1 MLLRARKLLEDIRE
15 AAEAIDEFTAGKTLE
30 DYLQDRLTRAGV
42 EREFLVIGEAISQL
56 AKTDQQTASELGN
69 YRKII
74 DFRNILAH
82 AYSMVN
88 DEVVWGIVE
97 NELPNL
103 KKNAEKLLRE

>member
-1 MLLRARKLLEDIRE
+1 M
-15 AAEAIDEFTAGKTLE
+15 
-30 DYLQDRLTRAGV
+30 
-42 EREFLVIGEAISQL
+42 VIGEAISQL